1 MTDGQRF
8 KPIDP
13 LDKDLLKEAE
23 RRWREA
29 RRTMPGVVE
38 RDRRTCRAL
47 AKPVSHISGKQKR
60 KAARVSVERTSF
72 RVLPRWQLGID
83 DALARE

>member
-23 RRWREA
+23 RRRRDA
-29 RRTMPGVVE
+29 RRTLPRVVE
-38 RDRRTCRAL
+38 RDRLTCRAL
-47 AKPVSHISGKQKR
+47 AKPASQINGKQKH
-60 KAARVSVERTSF
+60 KAARVSLERTSF
-72 RVLPRWQLGID
+72 RVLPRWQLGVD
-83 DALARE
+83 EAAR